1 MTERAGL
8 VDLVAAQAVR
18 GGGRAGPPPER
29 GHPRQQLAQAV
40 GLGEVVV
47 SAGLKALHQ
56 VVLQRAR
63 GEHQHPRGV
72 AGRSQ
77 LTAQR
82 GAVAVGQHQVQ
93 HHHVEALGGEGG
105 AGGGERGGGHHAV
118 ALVFQVVGDGE
129 AKAGVVLDDEDLRG
143 HFIMLAPMGLSE
155 LLAGGTASFNA
166 KRKRGE
172 VPVDQSAS
180 TLSGLFFARADLSR
194 LDLSNAELED
204 CTVSDVDFREA
215 NLSGAYLHGGRY
227 ERCDFR
233 GAKLEGA
240 TLEQVEFVEC
250 DFTGATGLDS
260 LEQEDVTG
268 LGLGPAVEAPA
279 LEETPRFLPGH
290 VAVNEAL
297 ERELEAHPEDETRW
311 LVYADWLQAQGDLRG
326 ELITR
331 QHRGTGFED
340 FVAEHADQLFGSC
353 ADELRG
359 GGQIPELVVEWRHGF
374 VVGATLQAL
383 NPERAVNLGEL
394 VQRLL
399 PLPVCR
405 FLRRVSFGLN
415 PQVTQYG
422 EQQNDY
428 APVVNA
434 LIASPQLARLQR
446 LEFGVQ
452 EPEIDDEYDE
462 PEPLHA
468 WGDLS
473 ALWPHVPQLR
483 ALLVK
488 GSGGV
493 FGELVLPE
501 LREVSFQ
508 LEGED
513 QELFSEVLAGELA
526 EARALRAMG
535 RCFSGRAGAAAARVV
550 IVAPHAPGAALHRSA
565 RAAAEGAGGNA
576 LAETPEGARP
586 ARRGAGGPHAGLAGR
601 SHRRLPPPRAARPHR
616 RRWIRTRRKRWRSWV
631 TSSCCIAPSC
641 RPWWRTCTS
650 SHR

>member
-1 MTERAGL
+1 MT
-8 VDLVAAQAVR
+8 
-18 GGGRAGPPPER
+18 
-29 GHPRQQLAQAV
+29 
-40 GLGEVVV
+40 
-47 SAGLKALHQ
+47 
-56 VVLQRAR
+56 
-63 GEHQHPRGV
+63 
-72 AGRSQ
+72 
-77 LTAQR
+77 
-82 GAVAVGQHQVQ
+82 
-93 HHHVEALGGEGG
+93 
-105 AGGGERGGGHHAV
+105 
-118 ALVFQVVGDGE
+118 
-129 AKAGVVLDDEDLRG
+129 
-143 HFIMLAPMGLSE
+143 LSE
-155 LLAGGTASFNA
+155 LLAAGTASFNA

-172 VPVDQSAS
+172 LATDQSAS
-180 TLSGLFFARADLSR
+180 TLTGLFFARADLSR

-233 GAKLEGA
+233 GAKLDGA
-240 TLEQVEFVEC
+240 TLEHLEFVEC
-250 DFTGATGLDS
+250 DFSGATGLDT

-279 LEETPRFLPGH
+279 LEETPRFVPGH
-290 VAVNEAL
+290 VAVNDVL
-297 ERELEAHPEDETRW
+297 ERELEAHPDDEARW

-340 FVAEHADQLFGSC
+340 FVAEHADHLFGSC

-383 NPERAVNLGEL
+383 NPERAVNLGDL

-399 PLPVCR
+399 PLPACR

-415 PQVTQYG
+415 HQVTQYG
-422 EQQNDY
+422 ERQNDY

-452 EPEIDDEYDE
+452 EPEIDEDSGE
-462 PEPLHA
+462 PEALHP

-473 ALWPHVPQLR
+473 ALWPHVPKLR

-493 FGELVLPE
+493 LGELVLPE
-501 LREVSFQ
+501 LREVAFQ
-508 LEGED
+508 LDAEE
-513 QELFSEVLAGELA
+513 QEVFNEIVAGTWPKLERFELWDFGVELEPLLHVLASLPLTHLALPFSPQLGPLLQALVRSPLLKRLQVLDVHDAVLAGPTLDWLISHLA
-526 EARALRAMG
+526 EFKHLKRLDLSGAVDPHEAHALAKQG
-535 RCFSGRAGAAAARVV
+535 DF
-550 IVAPHAPGAALHRSA
+550 IVLHRT
-565 RAAAEGAGGNA
+565 E
-576 LAETPEGARP
+576 
-586 ARRGAGGPHAGLAGR
+586 
-601 SHRRLPPPRAARPHR
+601 LPPLVEDVH
-616 RRWIRTRRKRWRSWV
+616 KF
-631 TSSCCIAPSC
+631 APMNEDDLWDELNN
-641 RPWWRTCTS
+641 PEPEEEDGEAPPPANADLDIPDE
-650 SHR
+650 HGD